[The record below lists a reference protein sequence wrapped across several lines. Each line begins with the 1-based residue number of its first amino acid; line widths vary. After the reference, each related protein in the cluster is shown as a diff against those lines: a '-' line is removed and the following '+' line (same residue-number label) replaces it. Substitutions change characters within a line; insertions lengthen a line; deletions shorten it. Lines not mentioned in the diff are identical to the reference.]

1 MRTSWL
7 LLAALLP
14 LSGCAF
20 LKSITGGGDADS
32 IVYGADADTN
42 LKLGDEALDSKNFP
56 EAQRYFEYVKTKYPY
71 LEAAK
76 IAELRLADTDYDRD
90 RFLEARDRYANF
102 VRLHPTHAKVDY
114 AAYRAALTHYKDIPS
129 DFFLLP
135 PASEKDQV
143 EVRSALTALTGFV
156 RDYPDSTW
164 VAEANKTIADVKKRL
179 ATHELYVADFYA
191 VRNKWNAVVNR
202 LNTVAREYAGI
213 GYDDKVAFGLY
224 DAYVA
229 LKDGEKAKDALR
241 TYIARYPD
249 TSEAK
254 RAQRLLEKK

>member
-7 LLAALLP
+7 ALAALLP
-14 LSGCAF
+14 LTGCAF

-32 IVYGADADTN
+32 IVYGADADDN
-42 LKLGDEALDSKNFP
+42 LKRGDEALDSKNFP
-56 EAQRYFEYVKTKYPY
+56 EAQRYYEYVKTKYPY

-76 IAELRLADTDYDRD
+76 LAELRLADTDFDRD

-114 AAYRAALTHYKDIPS
+114 AAFRAALTHYKDIPS
-129 DFFLLP
+129 TFFLLP

-143 EVRSALTALTGFV
+143 ELRSALTALNAFV
-156 RDYPDSTW
+156 RDYPDSTY
-164 VAEANKTIADVKKRL
+164 VAESNQALADVKRRL
-179 ATHELYVADFYA
+179 ADHELYVAGFYA
-191 VRNKWNAVVNR
+191 KRDKWNAVVNR
-202 LNTVAREYAGI
+202 LTTVARNYAGI

-224 DAYVA
+224 DAYLA
-229 LKDGEKAKDALR
+229 LKNDDKAKEALR
-241 TYIARYPD
+241 SYIEKYPD
-249 TSEAK
+249 TAEAK